1 MTENRV
7 ELSVGDYVRIK
18 RIWVN
23 QPDSYVE
30 GVIISFSKTRWEENY
45 RIVELLQADGK
56 VVNEPLDIVRDFR
69 SFEIIHEAASS
80 SKVF

>member
-80 SKVF
+80 KVF